1 MTNSNHPVI
10 KITDLNQV
18 CMVVN
23 DLEKSMASL
32 WRTFGIGPWDIYI
45 RDHTSEIEG
54 ESICDMTYYGKP
66 AQFSYKV
73 AMTREKL
80 GGVFIEL
87 IQPVAGDNIY
97 RDFLREHG
105 EGVHHLGW
113 HLVESREMFAETWK
127 RLEEGGFPCTM
138 SARLHHTLFAYFDTT
153 KVLNTILEVV
163 WRDPARVR
171 PAPARVF
178 PES

>member
-1 MTNSNHPVI
+1 MIHSNQPVI

-32 WRTFGIGPWDIYI
+32 WSTFGIGPWDICV
-45 RDHTSEIEG
+45 RDYKSEIEA
-54 ESICDMTYYGKP
+54 ESIRDMTYYGKP
-66 AQFSYKV
+66 AQYSYKM
-73 AMTREKL
+73 ASTHDKL

-97 RDFLREHG
+97 RDFLRKNG
-105 EGVHHLGW
+105 EGIQHLGW
-113 HLVESREMFAETWK
+113 HVVESQKAFAETWK
-127 RLEEGGFPCTM
+127 SLEEEGFPCIM
-138 SARLHHTLFAYFDTT
+138 SARLYHTAVAYFDTT

-163 WRDPARVR
+163 WRDPAKIR
-171 PAPARVF
+171 PAPALVF
-178 PES
+178 PEQ